1 MKGFFKA
8 KGINGA
14 INIGAFISFITSF
27 MIFLPFF
34 LPSSLVSNNIFYTV
48 INIFI
53 AIMWLIISVG
63 IYKKIQICAWLS
75 IFFYIVNQCAII
87 IDTGYTRFNL
97 LWPLGIYFF
106 CCTVVAVRL
115 SSRERKEGISLEYRL
130 RKDAFKLF
138 IAMVLVFG
146 AGVFISIKI
155 NDYLVQNLWGE
166 YVKAIEVERE
176 RSKLPIKIDN
186 NVTLMNFYIE
196 DKSLVMEYDTK
207 NLKTLNATEWYD
219 KTKSDFKRFC
229 WVNVIQVKGFQVIY
243 RFTQGYEKRE
253 FKYNVL
259 DCRN

>member
-27 MIFLPFF
+27 MTFLPFF

-146 AGVFISIKI
+146 AGVFISMKI
-155 NDYLVQNLWGE
+155 NDYLVQNLWE
-166 YVKAIEVERE
+166 SMSKLL
-176 RSKLPIKIDN
+176 RSKEKDLN
-186 NVTLMNFYIE
+186 YR
-196 DKSLVMEYDTK
+196 
-207 NLKTLNATEWYD
+207 LKLT
-219 KTKSDFKRFC
+219 
-229 WVNVIQVKGFQVIY
+229 IM
-243 RFTQGYEKRE
+243 
-253 FKYNVL
+253 
-259 DCRN
+259 